1 MATQAEASFSTHL
14 AQFLQ
19 TTERLNEASQNLNA
33 ILKRVEKSIVDA
45 NCGIEVWL
53 EQPLSTTDSTGSPS
67 RSMWNADVLG
77 FAKLEGTWC
86 LAIKT
91 LRHETGFFEGD
102 PDCPYHEVH
111 AVGDVMPLTQASR
124 DLRIEALRLLPALI
138 DQLTVV
144 ANDRI
149 KTISEAKRLFEK

>member
-1 MATQAEASFSTHL
+1 MATQAEANFSTHL
-14 AQFLQ
+14 TRFLQ
-19 TTERLNEASQNLNA
+19 TTERLNEASKHVNT

-67 RSMWNADVLG
+67 RSTWNADVLG
-77 FAKLEGTWC
+77 FAKIDGSWC
-86 LAIKT
+86 LATKT

-102 PDCPYHEVH
+102 PDCPYRETH
-111 AVGDVMPLTQASR
+111 AVGEVMPLTQASR

-138 DQLTVV
+138 DELSV
-144 ANDRI
+144 AADNRV
-149 KTISEAKRLFEK
+149 KTITEAKRLFQD